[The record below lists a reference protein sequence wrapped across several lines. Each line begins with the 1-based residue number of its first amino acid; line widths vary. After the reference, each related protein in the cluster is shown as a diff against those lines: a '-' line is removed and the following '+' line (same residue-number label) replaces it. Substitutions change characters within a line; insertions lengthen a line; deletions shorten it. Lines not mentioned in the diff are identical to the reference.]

1 MKLGKRRYS
10 MNSIAVARGCS
21 CYTMCTCKNRQSL
34 KSYYNIKTTITEYSS
49 QREFRQNQ
57 RRGAVMETPPFLYI
71 NLTV

>member
-1 MKLGKRRYS
+1 MNYKKISKCIIAYADKRRKYTVEG

-49 QREFRQNQ
+49 AE
-57 RRGAVMETPPFLYI
+57 GI
-71 NLTV
+71 

>member
-34 KSYYNIKTTITEYSS
+34 KSYYNIKTTITETVQ

-57 RRGAVMETPPFLYI
+57 RRGGCYGNAPFFIY
-71 NLTV
+71 

>member
-49 QREFRQNQ
+49 AA
-57 RRGAVMETPPFLYI
+57 GI
-71 NLTV
+71 

>member
-1 MKLGKRRYS
+1 MSYDLGKKFYKYIMEGGKNMKLGKRRYS

-49 QREFRQNQ
+49 AE
-57 RRGAVMETPPFLYI
+57 GI
-71 NLTV
+71 